1 MSLLYIVRAL
11 VVITRQWQS
20 FITKFIMLK
29 EINQVIQNDRT
40 LLKKKC
46 ATGCY
51 RPKDHG
57 LWTFPTGPFCL
68 GPHLNWQYIKHFL
81 PN

>member
-40 LLKKKC
+40 LLKKN
-46 ATGCY
+46 APLDVIA
-51 RPKDHG
+51 PKTMAYG
-57 LWTFPTGPFCL
+57 
-68 GPHLNWQYIKHFL
+68 HFL
-81 PN
+81 QVLFA